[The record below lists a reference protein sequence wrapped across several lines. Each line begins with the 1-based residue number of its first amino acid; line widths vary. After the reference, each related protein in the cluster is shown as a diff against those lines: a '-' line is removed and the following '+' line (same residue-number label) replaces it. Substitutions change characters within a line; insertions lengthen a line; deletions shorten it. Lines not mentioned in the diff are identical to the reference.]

1 MRQKAATQ
9 DVTETPERSPPDG
22 AARLNRKT
30 DQQAAKLVR
39 TLEIH
44 PASARMKANLQR
56 RCRMEIRGSSESAF
70 EIMISAE
77 VVISELIEDGPE
89 AFAKRVREMLEAE
102 LKPLLGIDWKK
113 FKTPDHPTRA

>member
-1 MRQKAATQ
+1 
-9 DVTETPERSPPDG
+9 
-22 AARLNRKT
+22 
-30 DQQAAKLVR
+30 
-39 TLEIH
+39 
-44 PASARMKANLQR
+44 
-56 RCRMEIRGSSESAF
+56 MEIRGSSESAF